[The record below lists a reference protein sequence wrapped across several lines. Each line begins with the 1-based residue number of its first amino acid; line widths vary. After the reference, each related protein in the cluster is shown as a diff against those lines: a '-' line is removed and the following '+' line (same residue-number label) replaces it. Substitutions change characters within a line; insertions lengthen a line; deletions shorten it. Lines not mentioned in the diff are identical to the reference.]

1 MTTAAGTVGLG
12 AVSALGIV
20 LALITLTSWAGVAQA
35 STSRAT
41 TSCAPRST
49 TVDVKSG
56 QARIFHTKNNYVFVC
71 RPGVRRRIGLRFDA
85 EEQLGACSETVS
97 RLTLTPYYAAWT
109 SDGNC
114 GAGDPN
120 WTVSV
125 LRISAK
131 AHTQT
136 YPSGAGCQS
145 NCPAGRFKKAVG
157 PVHRIALT
165 RRGDLAWSAQDQ
177 FERRFFEISKVAEGH
192 PVLLARETDVD
203 PKSVRW
209 RGSLVTWIQAGT
221 THSG

>member
-1 MTTAAGTVGLG
+1 MP
-12 AVSALGIV
+12 LGIV
-20 LALITLTSWAGVAQA
+20 LAVITLAWAASFAQA

-49 TVDVKSG
+49 TVDDKSG

-71 RPGVRRRIGLRFDA
+71 RPAVRRKIGLRFDA
-85 EEQLGACSETVS
+85 EEQLGGCNETVS

-125 LRISAK
+125 LRISSK

-136 YPSGAGCQS
+136 YPSGPGCQI
-145 NCPAGRFKKAVG
+145 NCPANRFTEAVG
-157 PVHRIALT
+157 PVQRIALT
-165 RRGDLAWSAQDQ
+165 RRGGLAWSAQDQ
-177 FERRFFEISKVAEGH
+177 FERRFFEISKVAGGQ
-192 PVLLARETDVD
+192 PVRLARGTDVD

-209 RGSLVTWIQAGT
+209 RGSLVTWIQGGT
-221 THSG
+221 MRSG